1 MQSLSSISRTSPIG
15 SQGFISVSDSIHQ
28 PDLVLAHLV
37 GAAQGYEQVILA
49 SEIQACPGYSLIID
63 QAEFLGLG
71 QNQLAIQS
79 PAHKSSGHDDEN
91 QQKNIY
97 RHDIAQRSW
106 HHKFEKPPI
115 SIKIYYYPLNK
126 LTVKSI
132 GEAYLIS

>member
-63 QAEFLGLG
+63 QAEFLGLA

-79 PAHKSSGHDDEN
+79 PATNPADMTMKTSKKIIC
-91 QQKNIY
+91 QA
-97 RHDIAQRSW
+97 RHCSAVMAPQI
-106 HHKFEKPPI
+106 
-115 SIKIYYYPLNK
+115 
-126 LTVKSI
+126 
-132 GEAYLIS
+132 